1 MADLMDLVR
10 PLKMRR
16 FGRYYSSGPA
26 RDFHALSVRDFK
38 LEKQWMR
45 LLEHLV
51 EAESCSDDDSDDETD
66 VVVSKALSATPK
78 HFSKRSYLPL
88 SSVHT
93 SGATVNSPTSSKTAQ
108 VTTDSELGYFVCSF
122 FSLFYLTM

>member
-66 VVVSKALSATPK
+66 VVVLQSVVGYAQAFFEKVLPPAEA
-78 HFSKRSYLPL
+78 SYIE
-88 SSVHT
+88 
-93 SGATVNSPTSSKTAQ
+93 ARA
-108 VTTDSELGYFVCSF
+108 
-122 FSLFYLTM
+122 